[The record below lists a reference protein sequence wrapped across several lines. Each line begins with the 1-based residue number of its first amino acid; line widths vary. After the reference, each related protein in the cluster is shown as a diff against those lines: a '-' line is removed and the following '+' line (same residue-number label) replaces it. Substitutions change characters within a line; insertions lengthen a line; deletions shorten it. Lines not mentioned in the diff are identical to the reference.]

1 MLRRR
6 LGIFVLHC
14 LRRLYFGRDGEALL
28 AQVRI
33 LPVQRGI
40 VWGVPFFRYAFLISS
55 SVAVLSIPLESG

>member
-28 AQVRI
+28 AQVII

-40 VWGVPFFRYAFLISS
+40 EGGFTFLSVCFFDFIVSC
-55 SVAVLSIPLESG
+55 

>member
-28 AQVRI
+28 AQVSI

-40 VWGVPFFRYAFLISS
+40 EGLPFFRYAFLISS
-55 SVAVLSIPLESG
+55 SVADLSTPLESG